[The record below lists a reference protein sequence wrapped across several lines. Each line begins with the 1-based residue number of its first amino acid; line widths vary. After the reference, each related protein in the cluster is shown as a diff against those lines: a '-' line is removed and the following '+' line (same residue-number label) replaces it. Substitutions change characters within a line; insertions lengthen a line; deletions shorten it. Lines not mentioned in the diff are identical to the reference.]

1 MPLITLQQAPSLNP
15 FSSINLLEQHI
26 YMPLHSLLL
35 VFLSMT
41 SYIEANY
48 VSVLQLKNIILG
60 IIFLQP
66 CISKWNT
73 TRKSNTTSA

>member
-15 FSSINLLEQHI
+15 FSSINLLEQYI

-41 SYIEANY
+41 S
-48 VSVLQLKNIILG
+48 
-60 IIFLQP
+60 
-66 CISKWNT
+66 
-73 TRKSNTTSA
+73 

>member
-73 TRKSNTTSA
+73 TRKSKTTSA

>member
-41 SYIEANY
+41 S
-48 VSVLQLKNIILG
+48 
-60 IIFLQP
+60 
-66 CISKWNT
+66 
-73 TRKSNTTSA
+73 